1 MMKLLLGLLL
11 VVLSSAWR
19 PCAAQDDP
27 PASSDPPR
35 PPSVS
40 TERPVNWLKLA
51 PNIARDQEAIW
62 RFPVT
67 LAAGHHLKPA
77 LTLAGLTAG
86 IVATLDVPSGK
97 HFRSTQSFSGF
108 NRVLSGA
115 NTSAAMFAAPSLF
128 YGISLL
134 RKDAYGQHTF
144 LLAGEAVLD
153 SEVLTTVMKD
163 LDRRMKPIE
172 VPANGDFGDTWF
184 HSHAGSPTS
193 GIGSFP
199 SGHGIA
205 AFSLATVFADRYPK
219 PRWHVVAAYGVA
231 AAIGFSRVS
240 LQSHHPSDVF
250 AGAVLGYT
258 IAHYVVLHPR

>member
-1 MMKLLLGLLL
+1 MKLFFGLLL
-11 VVLSSAWR
+11 VLFSSAWR
-19 PCAAQDDP
+19 PCAAQGDP
-27 PASSDPPR
+27 AASTDPHNPSD
-35 PPSVS
+35 VS
-40 TERPVNWLKLA
+40 PERPVNWLKLA
-51 PNIARDQEAIW
+51 PNLASDQKAIW
-62 RFPVT
+62 RFPIT
-67 LAAGHHLKPA
+67 MASGRHLKPA

-86 IVATLDVPSGK
+86 IVETLDVPSGK
-97 HFRSTQSFSGF
+97 YFRSTQSFAGF
-108 NRVLSGA
+108 NRAFSGA
-115 NTSAAMFAAPSLF
+115 NTSAAMFVAPSVF

-134 RKDAYGQHTF
+134 RKDTYGQHTY

-163 LDRRMKPIE
+163 LDRRMKPVE

-184 HSHAGSPTS
+184 RSHAGSPLR

-199 SGHGIA
+199 SGHTIA

-219 PRWHVVAAYGVA
+219 PRWHAIAAYGAA

-250 AGAVLGYT
+250 AGAFLGYT
-258 IAHYVVLHPR
+258 IAHYVVLRPR